1 MTIENLLKKQ
11 QWTIRSSLL
20 KQQQNNISQ
29 TMPEVNRTRML
40 DKQVVI
46 ITMTI
51 TKITSLSKITI
62 KTMDIIMVVV
72 DRTKDIITT
81 ITETSM
87 LMIPIIM
94 IITRGVVLNII
105 STMMD
110 MMTLLVKLVA
120 VVLMILKLIINMHV
134 LALQRQN
141 PRAEWASMRTTSWR
155 QGKVAQVHHAK
166 NQKNLLIKTRTNLM
180 PKILLD
186 KWLGSNKSRSV
197 LLEGI
202 LPFPQTSNATTD

>member
-1 MTIENLLKKQ
+1 
-11 QWTIRSSLL
+11 
-20 KQQQNNISQ
+20 
-29 TMPEVNRTRML
+29 
-40 DKQVVI
+40 
-46 ITMTI
+46 MTI

-94 IITRGVVLNII
+94 IIARGVVLNII

-134 LALQRQN
+134 LAL
-141 PRAEWASMRTTSWR
+141 
-155 QGKVAQVHHAK
+155 
-166 NQKNLLIKTRTNLM
+166 
-180 PKILLD
+180 
-186 KWLGSNKSRSV
+186 
-197 LLEGI
+197 
-202 LPFPQTSNATTD
+202 